1 MKLLIKNNVEEINNF
16 SEIPDNDKS
25 PFVEELHINTTQV
38 LKRFKKGEVVLDVN
52 ESISYQEAKNLTI
65 QNENLKQKGLEI
77 GQVKIKQK
85 AEFVII
91 YTNNI
96 PYKNLSEISFKIF
109 HYILD
114 KRISLGSDIIILSI
128 EDCCEHLQS
137 TRPTVTKGF
146 VELVK
151 NKIIAKRCDNVWW
164 INPNYYY
171 AGNRLNI
178 KSK

>member
-1 MKLLIKNNVEEINNF
+1 MKLEQKKIITEINNF

-25 PFVEELHINTTQV
+25 PFVEELQINTTKV
-38 LKRFKKGEVVLDVN
+38 LKRFKKGEVILDEHEN
-52 ESISYQEAKNLTI
+52 LSFQESKSLTI
-65 QNENLKQKGLEI
+65 QNEKLKLKGLEI
-77 GQVKIKQK
+77 GQIKVKQK

-96 PYKNLSEISFKIF
+96 PYKNLSEVSFKIF

-114 KRISLGSDIIILSI
+114 KRISLGSDMIILSI
-128 EDCCEHLQS
+128 EDCCEHLKF
-137 TRPTVTKGF
+137 TRPTVAKGF

-151 NKIIAKRCDNVWW
+151 NKIIAKRCENVWW

-178 KSK
+178 KTK